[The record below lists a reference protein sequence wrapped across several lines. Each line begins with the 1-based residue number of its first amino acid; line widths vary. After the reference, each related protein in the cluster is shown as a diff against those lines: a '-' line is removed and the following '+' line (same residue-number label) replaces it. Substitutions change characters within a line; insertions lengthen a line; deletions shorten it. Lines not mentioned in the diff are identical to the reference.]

1 MLKFLILSLSCIGG
15 RSAQYIDY
23 EKLKEVLKRAKKCA
37 DIRDETLKRMSP
49 AVRVEVEQQLKDREV
64 GSAPDLTRKNS
75 GTSDVVPISSSASV
89 EASPLLGGWSS
100 MFSVTSYLGL
110 ADDRA
115 MYLKAYDDAD
125 DKLKA
130 FVRSYEQ
137 EVKKVQDF
145 YIEKTDEISQRMEV
159 LKESVATSGIKPT
172 EKQQHRLT
180 LVQTLTE
187 KFDAILH
194 KTNMHETNGD
204 SEIPALGEI
213 FSESVDVDDDEGY
226 DKKEKKDA
234 IMRKSDSIKRAIT
247 DVYRTSKLLQNY
259 SIMVSFFFFYWILC
273 SPEFLFFLTSLLEL
287 HWIC

>member
-1 MLKFLILSLSCIGG
+1 
-15 RSAQYIDY
+15 
-23 EKLKEVLKRAKKCA
+23 VLKRAKKSA
-37 DIRDETLKRMSP
+37 DIRDEALKRMSP
-49 AVRVEVEQQLKDREV
+49 AVRVEVEQELKDREV
-64 GSAPDLTRKNS
+64 GMAPPILTRKSS
-75 GTSDVVPISSSASV
+75 GTSDEVPTSSSASV

-115 MYLKAYDDAD
+115 MYLRAHDDAD

-172 EKQQHRLT
+172 EKQQNRLS

-187 KFDAILH
+187 KIDAILH
-194 KTNMHETNGD
+194 KTNTHTYGD

-213 FSESVDVDDDEGY
+213 FSESVDVDDDEGL

-259 SIMVSFFFFYWILC
+259 SIMVSFFFIYGDCIALSFSFSI
-273 SPEFLFFLTSLLEL
+273 SSSLEL